1 VPPGPE
7 LDLENGLWVR
17 SAQLAPGKDGTLVLT
32 VYWQAEKVPAVDY
45 SVAVH
50 LVTHD
55 PPRGSEDVLFQADRY
70 HPVYAWYPTSRW
82 RAGEVV
88 RDHYVIEVPDGAQ
101 PQAVRIA
108 LYRTE
113 DSGSFINSPWLSL
126 PITDR

>member
-1 VPPGPE
+1 VDTLGT
-7 LDLENGLWVR
+7 VI
-17 SAQLAPGKDGTLVLT
+17 TLVLT

-50 LVTHD
+50 LVTRD
-55 PPRGSEDVLFQADRY
+55 PPRGSEDVLFQADRL

-88 RDHYVIEVPDGAQ
+88 RDHYVVEVPDGAQ

-126 PITDR
+126 PLADR